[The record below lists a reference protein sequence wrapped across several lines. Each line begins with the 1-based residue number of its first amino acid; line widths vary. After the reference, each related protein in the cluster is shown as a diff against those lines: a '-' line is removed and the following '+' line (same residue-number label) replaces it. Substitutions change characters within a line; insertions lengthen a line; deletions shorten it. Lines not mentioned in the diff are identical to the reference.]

1 MLGFFYIKYPYFLPC
16 FEVGSSPGGYSTSA
30 RFGLVLYRYFLFP
43 WHVLFLNVYMDAL
56 ILPRYSAGF
65 TTNSRAARGWV
76 LWMCVRASNG
86 CLLASVLRFVG
97 IFWKIVVG
105 SYLVGGVEVML
116 RNDFSEE
123 MQVLLLLYPR
133 ASERKA
139 GFPHG
144 LLREEFSW
152 AAHPNPPQSHVKGS
166 GWLGGISLLVPVLAR
181 ERWPNWEG
189 LW

>member
-1 MLGFFYIKYPYFLPC
+1 ML
-16 FEVGSSPGGYSTSA
+16 SSS
-30 RFGLVLYRYFLFP
+30 L
-43 WHVLFLNVYMDAL
+43 D
-56 ILPRYSAGF
+56 ILLDLQPTAEL
-65 TTNSRAARGWV
+65 RGDEFCG
-76 LWMCVRASNG
+76 CVSV
-86 CLLASVLRFVG
+86 LASVLRFVG

-166 GWLGGISLLVPVLAR
+166 G
-181 ERWPNWEG
+181 
-189 LW
+189 